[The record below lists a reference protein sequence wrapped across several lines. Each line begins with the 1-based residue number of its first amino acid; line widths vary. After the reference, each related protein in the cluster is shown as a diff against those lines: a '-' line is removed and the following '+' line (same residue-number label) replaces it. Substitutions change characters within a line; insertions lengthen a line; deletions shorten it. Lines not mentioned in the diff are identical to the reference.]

1 MPYQWQP
8 CPAERAAARPQF
20 ARVRR
25 AETPTVARVTDMWT
39 PLSTRQGTG
48 DVLRHDVS
56 PALAASLRPWIY
68 EAAREPSRLA
78 DRVLLR
84 CDLFRDAEHGPEA
97 DADDAKFL
105 AWYTPDERLLDVV
118 DAILDVLPGAGAY
131 VHFPAGQKPGMLE
144 AMAGGFAN
152 FTFLRHRQPLQQLL
166 DDGRSAYTLSAN
178 GRALV
183 HRVDPTVT
191 AILGTAVRA
200 AEKPDRGS
208 ASDHL
213 RRAYTAAYALHPEP
227 GRAYSE
233 AIKAVECAAHATVEP
248 NNPKATLGSMR
259 SQLRQ
264 HPGQW
269 DVALPGTTG
278 GEGEATIYAMVSL
291 LWTGQTSRHGGQQPT
306 REETLAEA
314 RMAVD
319 LATSLVRWF
328 SDGAVRR
335 R

>member
-1 MPYQWQP
+1 M
-8 CPAERAAARPQF
+8 
-20 ARVRR
+20 
-25 AETPTVARVTDMWT
+25 TDMWT

-48 DVLRHDVS
+48 DALRHDVS
-56 PALAASLRPWIY
+56 PALSAALRPWIDGVV
-68 EAAREPSRLA
+68 RDSSRLA

-84 CDLFRDAEHGPEA
+84 CDLFRDVEHGP
-97 DADDAKFL
+97 DDGVDDAEFL
-105 AWYTPDERLLDVV
+105 AWYTPEERLLDVV
-118 DAILDVLPGAGAY
+118 DAVLSLLPGAGAY
-131 VHFPAGQKPGMLE
+131 VQVLPGQKPGMLE

-152 FTFLRHRQPLQQLL
+152 MTYLKHRQPLQQLL
-166 DDGRSAYTLSAN
+166 DDGCSAYTLSAN

-191 AILGTAVRA
+191 AVHDKAARA

-208 ASDHL
+208 ASEHL

-227 GRAYSE
+227 GRAYSD
-233 AIKAVECAAHATVEP
+233 AIKAVECAAHITLEP
-248 NNPKATLGSMR
+248 NNSQATLGTMLR
-259 SQLRQ
+259 ELRQ

-269 DVALPGTTG
+269 DVALPEKTG
-278 GEGEATIYAMVSL
+278 AEGEATVIAMVSL

-306 REETLAEA
+306 REETLVGA

-328 SDGAVRR
+328 ADGAVRR

>member
-1 MPYQWQP
+1 MS
-8 CPAERAAARPQF
+8 
-20 ARVRR
+20 
-25 AETPTVARVTDMWT
+25 DMWT

-48 DVLRHDVS
+48 GVLRHDVP
-56 PALAASLRPWIY
+56 PALSTALRQWIDG
-68 EAAREPSRLA
+68 AVRESSRLA

-84 CDLFRDAEHGPEA
+84 CDLYRDTEHGPEV
-97 DADDAKFL
+97 DDAEFL

-118 DAILDVLPGAGAY
+118 DAILNLLPGAG
-131 VHFPAGQKPGMLE
+131 VPVQLPAGQKLGMLE

-152 FTFLRHRQPLQQLL
+152 VAFMKHRRPLQELL
-166 DDGRSAYTLSAN
+166 DDGRSAYTISPN

-191 AILGTAVRA
+191 ALLNTAARA
-200 AEKPDRGS
+200 AGQPDRGS
-208 ASDHL
+208 ASEHL

-233 AIKAVECAAHATVEP
+233 AIKAVECAAHATLEP
-248 NNPKATLGSMR
+248 NNTKATLGTMLR
-259 SQLRQ
+259 ELRQ

-269 DVALPGTTG
+269 DVALAGKTG
-278 GEGEATIYAMVSL
+278 VEGEATITTMLSL

-319 LATSLVRWF
+319 LAVSLVRWF
-328 SDGAVRR
+328 ADGTVRR
-335 R
+335 RCP